1 MAYLIDYNKINTS
14 SGYEITTPA
23 RIRQYLE
30 IKNKLVLNISPS
42 ISDIEYGKFND
53 GNVLCFDE
61 YGKLLWHS
69 KSKNVA
75 EIFLK
80 KNRLCFYDTSSIG
93 YICVINIENGEIIEL
108 IPTK

>member
-1 MAYLIDYNKINTS
+1 MAFIEDYNKIYTVA
-14 SGYEITTPA
+14 GRLIITPA

-30 IKNKLVLNISPS
+30 HKDYLIITIGAGKNDV
-42 ISDIEYGKFND
+42 EYGKD
-53 GNVLCFDE
+53 IGGNALCYDR
-61 YGKLLWHS
+61 YGTLKWQS

-80 KNRLCFYDTSSIG
+80 NNQLCFYDTSSIG